1 MSSYILY
8 SNQIKKTDVN
18 KDISDYLIEQ
28 IDETVFK
35 RLLYNELHKK
45 FSFQVPRSQLPKSCL
60 VKTKSKIKEN
70 SDEIVNVIMMPEL
83 TKKQLRTYLNTYND
97 EPDNLKKYAEYLAII
112 SYNQVYPNRFQVKK
126 YLQKLLEEQGGFWE
140 DDYNCNITL
149 NNIFIKRRFNYDS
162 YSQKILQKAGSNK
175 LMARMQ
181 NIKES
186 ELNYLNELNRYQDKE
201 CLFKSGN
208 NYWAGKQSTF
218 TNEDVVELYKQIPTE
233 YLKYNFLCNMICSRT
248 HCHLILNN
256 LSLLKLAQP
265 LIEKYKP
272 VFKYV
277 IGYGWMTLRQE
288 EISNRNKLKD
298 NDRIIFDIDTASILP
313 IFPFGLDDINQNPY
327 AGILLDNNLMNLK
340 ENCMSM
346 DMIKN
351 DYSKYYGLPDKET
364 FKKRL
369 NIFVN
374 GENKGGILDK
384 MDWSKFAIT
393 GSAMTACGM
402 KYNQLIDMFRANSNG
417 DLTDT
422 DFSTYLF
429 HYYNNSDIDVLCTH
443 TSMFEYLDAVN
454 KLIKDL
460 QGETTSELVH
470 SNVHTGSIIL
480 SEEFINGEMEHIK
493 KHLNNQTINFDW
505 VKRNYEDLNVKKYFY
520 DKFYVP
526 WKQEHLDTI
535 LRTKPTM
542 YETHVYTEYLKHVSL
557 QEFRMYTL
565 DYEIDVDEQKKSDY
579 EKCMY
584 NSSNKLTCKLVE
596 SIRFQ
601 IKSKGLNRSWEIFKS
616 RNENMFST
624 TGKFHM
630 GFVRA
635 CWNGS
640 TLLCTPSFISSMMLQ
655 MSTDYKYF
663 ASIRDPI
670 EIINKYRSRGF
681 GIILN
686 DSERIHMAY
695 YNSIKPE
702 GEENK
707 WCDMYNINIKNKQ
720 SIKNIFGPK
729 KINDQIFK
737 PSKFFEGMPDD
748 CFKNVEHQN
757 FANTKEAFA
766 SLYPNET
773 SDLYKYKCITDKGF
787 VNPLDRDIIKRGYNA
802 LNKSV

>member
-8 SNQIKKTDVN
+8 SNQIKKSDVG
-18 KDISDYLIEQ
+18 KGLSDYLIEQ
-28 IDETVFK
+28 VEDNVFK

-45 FSFQVPRSQLPKSCL
+45 FSFQIPRSQLPKASL
-60 VKTKSKIKEN
+60 VKTKSKVTEN
-70 SDEIVNVIMMPEL
+70 PDEMVDVILMPEL

-126 YLQKLLEEQGGFWE
+126 YLQKLLEEQGSFWE

-149 NNIFIKRRFNYDS
+149 NGIFIKRRFNYDS
-162 YSQKILQKAGSNK
+162 YSQKLLQKAGSNK
-175 LMARMQ
+175 LVARMQ

-218 TNEDVVELYKQIPTE
+218 TNADTVELYKQIPTE

-256 LSLLKLAQP
+256 LELLKLAQP
-265 LIEKYKP
+265 LIEKYK
-272 VFKYV
+272 VIFKYV
-277 IGYGWMTLRQE
+277 IGYGWLTLRQE
-288 EISNRNKLKD
+288 EISNRNKVKD
-298 NDRIIFDIDTASILP
+298 SDRIIFDIDTACALP
-313 IFPFGLDDINQNPY
+313 LFPFGLDDINQNPY
-327 AGILLDNNLMNLK
+327 AGILLDNNLMNLR
-340 ENCMSM
+340 ENCVSM

-351 DYSKYYGLPDKET
+351 NYNKYYGLPDKET

-402 KYNQLIDMFRANSNG
+402 KYNPLIDMFRVNSNG
-417 DLTDT
+417 DLTDN

-429 HYYNNSDIDVLCTH
+429 HYYNNSDIDLVCTH
-443 TSMFEYLDAVN
+443 TIMFDYLDAVS
-454 KLIKDL
+454 KLMEALK
-460 QGETTSELVH
+460 EEAKNELVN

-480 SEEFINGEMEHIK
+480 SEEFINQEIDELK
-493 KHLNNQTINFDW
+493 KYLNNQTINFDW
-505 VKRNYEDLNVKKYFY
+505 VKRNYENLSVKQYFY

-526 WKQEHLDTI
+526 WKQEHLDTV
-535 LRTKPTM
+535 LRTKPEM
-542 YETHVYTEYLKHVSL
+542 YETYVYTEYLKNVPV
-557 QEFRMYTL
+557 EDFRLYTL
-565 DYEIDVDEQKKSDY
+565 DYDVDADEQKKSDY
-579 EKCMY
+579 EKYVY
-584 NSSNKLTCKLVE
+584 NASNKLICKLVE

-616 RNENMFST
+616 RNENIFST
-624 TGKFHM
+624 VGKFHM

-640 TLLCTPSFISSMMLQ
+640 TLLCTPSFISSMMVQ

-663 ASIRDPI
+663 ASVRDPI

-707 WCDMYNINIKNKQ
+707 WCDMYSINIKNKQ
-720 SIKNIFGPK
+720 SIKNIFGAK

-748 CFKNVEHQN
+748 CFKSVEHQN
-757 FANTKEAFA
+757 FADTKEAFA
-766 SLYPNET
+766 SLYPAET
-773 SDLYKYKCITDKGF
+773 SELYKYKCINNKGY
-787 VNPLDRDIIKRGYNA
+787 VNPLNREVVKRAYDII
-802 LNKSV
+802 NKCT